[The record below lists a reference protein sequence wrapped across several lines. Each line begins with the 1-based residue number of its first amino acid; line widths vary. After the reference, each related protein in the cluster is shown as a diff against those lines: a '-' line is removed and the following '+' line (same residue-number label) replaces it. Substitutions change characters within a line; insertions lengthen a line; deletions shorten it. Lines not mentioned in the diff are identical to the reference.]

1 VGCRT
6 HCFSVETVFGGGRIG
21 YTLPRRRRALPARF
35 ARRCWVMP
43 VSISRRYPE
52 ICLASATSRT
62 KFGRHDGV
70 ARTVAKAGAALPAMA
85 RFSLRKHAN
94 RLSNKLSPQPD
105 IGRAVDRTAGRRTD
119 HRGHCAVHG
128 GTMNDRLSTHFK
140 RRAGATFASGRAG
153 NRRRQRGAAVVE
165 FGLLL
170 PLLLVITFG
179 IVEFSIALYDKAVI
193 TNASREAARA
203 GIVYSSPRLTNTQI
217 STVATNYCSNY
228 LISLGGKVTPTVS
241 VSHPSGTTSGNP
253 LTVTVSYG
261 YKGFGMSSMVDPMPS
276 LLSMSAAT
284 TMNYE

>member
-1 VGCRT
+1 MNEPLSIHFR
-6 HCFSVETVFGGGRIG
+6 
-21 YTLPRRRRALPARF
+21 PRAAKLAL
-35 ARRCWVMP
+35 
-43 VSISRRYPE
+43 
-52 ICLASATSRT
+52 
-62 KFGRHDGV
+62 RH
-70 ARTVAKAGAALPAMA
+70 
-85 RFSLRKHAN
+85 
-94 RLSNKLSPQPD
+94 
-105 IGRAVDRTAGRRTD
+105 
-119 HRGHCAVHG
+119 
-128 GTMNDRLSTHFK
+128 
-140 RRAGATFASGRAG
+140 SGRTGAH
-153 NRRRQRGAAVVE
+153 RRRQQGAAVVE

>member
-1 VGCRT
+1 MNEPLAIHFTRGAAK
-6 HCFSVETVFGGGRIG
+6 
-21 YTLPRRRRALPARF
+21 LA
-35 ARRCWVMP
+35 
-43 VSISRRYPE
+43 SRR
-52 ICLASATSRT
+52 T
-62 KFGRHDGV
+62 GRS
-70 ARTVAKAGAALPAMA
+70 GA
-85 RFSLRKHAN
+85 H
-94 RLSNKLSPQPD
+94 
-105 IGRAVDRTAGRRTD
+105 
-119 HRGHCAVHG
+119 
-128 GTMNDRLSTHFK
+128 
-140 RRAGATFASGRAG
+140 
-153 NRRRQRGAAVVE
+153 RRRQRGAAVVE

-228 LISLGGKVTPTVS
+228 LISLGGRVTPTVS
-241 VSHPSGTTSGNP
+241 VSHASGTTSGNP

>member
-1 VGCRT
+1 MAFT
-6 HCFSVETVFGGGRIG
+6 I
-21 YTLPRRRRALPARF
+21 
-35 ARRCWVMP
+35 
-43 VSISRRYPE
+43 
-52 ICLASATSRT
+52 
-62 KFGRHDGV
+62 
-70 ARTVAKAGAALPAMA
+70 AKSSAALAAMA
-85 RFSLRKHAN
+85 QFSLRIDAN
-94 RLSNKLSPQPD
+94 PLPRKLPPQLYTGEPS
-105 IGRAVDRTAGRRTD
+105 IERPAGEREI
-119 HRGHCAVHG
+119 RGHRAALG
-128 GTMNDRLSTHFK
+128 GTMNDRLSIISRVAQAK
-140 RRAGATFASGRAG
+140 PASRRTGRSGAH
-153 NRRRQRGAAVVE
+153 RRRQRGAAVVE